1 MAARLK
7 PLRDGLLHH
16 HKMLLDSER
25 AAYEKDVRRIKSSL
39 DLLELL
45 MNDPWFAWLRDISLL
60 VVAIDEALDGS
71 EQVTAEQAEAF
82 FAETRTLLKPAETG
96 EGFAKKYDDAMQ
108 RDPAVILAHGEM
120 MRLLNRIAAGV
131 A

>member
-7 PLRDGLLHH
+7 PLRDGLLRH
-16 HKMLLDSER
+16 HKILLDSER
-25 AAYEKDVRRIKSSL
+25 AAYEKDVRHVETSL
-39 DLLELL
+39 ELLGLL

-60 VVAIDEALDGS
+60 VVAIDEALDGT
-71 EQVTAEQAEAF
+71 EAVTPEQAEAF
-82 FAETRTLLKPAETG
+82 LVETRTLLKPEEAGT
-96 EGFAKKYDDAMQ
+96 GFAKKYDDAMQ
-108 RDPAVILAHGEM
+108 RDPNVILAHGEM

>member
-16 HKMLLDSER
+16 HKILLDSER
-25 AAYEKDVRRIKSSL
+25 AAYERDIRRIKSSL
-39 DLLELL
+39 DLLDLL

-71 EQVTAEQAEAF
+71 EQITLEQAEAF
-82 FAETRTLLKPAETG
+82 LAETRTLLRPVQAG
-96 EGFAKKYDDAMQ
+96 NGFARKYDDAMQ

-120 MRLLNRIAAGV
+120 MRLLNRIAAGI